1 MIGKSTRNARR
12 YCPERQR
19 DQDFLS
25 FRSALGG
32 PETESTFIPRQ
43 RRRTKVVLLR
53 KEVIHRQLPLPMPCY
68 DFTPV
73 TGLTLNS
80 ACAGSSGITR
90 FHGVTGG
97 VYKIRE
103 RIHRD
108 EADSRLLAIP
118 ASRGRVAAL
127 CPN

>member
-1 MIGKSTRNARR
+1 MNARR

-53 KEVIHRQLPLPMPCY
+53 KEVLSDEMRAFSPCFY
-68 DFTPV
+68 KD
-73 TGLTLNS
+73 
-80 ACAGSSGITR
+80 ITIKN
-90 FHGVTGG
+90 F
-97 VYKIRE
+97 
-103 RIHRD
+103 
-108 EADSRLLAIP
+108 L
-118 ASRGRVAAL
+118 
-127 CPN
+127 